1 MWSGGST
8 GQGMDALRKKLS
20 LRQAQEAPSVRG
32 AEGAWRLAFGRAVRD
47 AMGLDIRFVTLRLRV
62 MSLAEL
68 LETPPDRAL
77 IAMLE
82 GPEAGLGLLVLAPGL
97 MAGLIEMQT
106 FGKLTPAP
114 PLVRRPTRTDAA
126 MVAGLLD
133 AALSGLGQALQ
144 AEPDRVWTDGFRVA
158 SHIEDPRPLGLLL
171 EDISYRVLSAEV
183 VLGGGEKSGELI
195 LAMPATGAG
204 RLPEVAEPAKQGDE
218 AGGRGLLFRAALTE
232 QVNQSGACL
241 TAVLARVRMPL
252 SAVMALRP
260 GDPVPLGAAAIDRV
274 DLEGLD
280 GVRLTGGKLG
290 QSRGQRAVRLSAEA
304 LPAARDVV
312 RVAGPQDE
320 VVQDMPALRAT
331 GSGL

>member
-1 MWSGGST
+1 
-8 GQGMDALRKKLS
+8 MDALRKKLNRRV
-20 LRQAQEAPSVRG
+20 LEEAPSIRG
-32 AEGAWRLAFGRAVRD
+32 AVAAWRLAFGRAVRD
-47 AMGLDIRFVTLRLRV
+47 AMGLDIRFGTLRLQT

-106 FGKLTPAP
+106 FGKLTPSP

-126 MVAGLLD
+126 MVSGLLD
-133 AALSGLGQALQ
+133 AALAGLAQAL
-144 AEPDRVWTDGFRVA
+144 ATEPDRVWTDGFRVA

-171 EDISYRVLSAEV
+171 EDVGYRVLVGEV
-183 VLGGGEKSGELI
+183 VLGGGEKTGELI
-195 LAMPATGAG
+195 LALPATGAG
-204 RLPEVAEPAKQGDE
+204 RQPDRPEPALAGEE
-218 AGGRGLLFRAALTE
+218 AGGMGLLFRAALTE

-280 GVRLTGGKLG
+280 GVRLVGGKLG

-304 LPAARDVV
+304 LPAARDAV
-312 RVAGPQDE
+312 RVIAPVSD
-320 VVQDMPALRAT
+320 DMPEALALRPT
-331 GSGL
+331 GTGL

>member
-1 MWSGGST
+1 
-8 GQGMDALRKKLS
+8 MDALRKKLN
-20 LRQAQEAPSVRG
+20 LRPAQEAPSVRG

-47 AMGLDIRFVTLRLRV
+47 AMGLDLRFETLRLRTL
-62 MSLAEL
+62 SLAEL
-68 LETPPDRAL
+68 LETPPERAL

-126 MVAGLLD
+126 MVSGLLD
-133 AALSGLGQALQ
+133 ASLAGLAQALVT
-144 AEPDRVWTDGFRVA
+144 EPDRVWTDGFRVA

-171 EDISYRVLSAEV
+171 EDMSYRVLSGEV
-183 VLGGGEKSGELI
+183 VLGGGEKTGELI
-195 LAMPATGAG
+195 LALPATGAG
-204 RLPEVAEPAKQGDE
+204 RQPDGAEPAPGGEE
-218 AGGRGLLFRAALTE
+218 AAGRGLLFRAALSE

-280 GVRLTGGKLG
+280 GVRLAGGRLG
-290 QSRGQRAVRLSAEA
+290 QSRGQRAVRLGADA
-304 LPAARDVV
+304 LPAARDCV
-312 RVAGPQDE
+312 RVMGHASEEAAEPQ
-320 VVQDMPALRAT
+320 ALRPT
-331 GSGL
+331 GSGP